1 MKKINIVQFIN
12 NESFNK
18 IDRDL
23 LFIACELNRIFIVT
37 DDEGIYIII
46 VKYCKAKQYLWS
58 KSWILFVELLL
69 FIIWL
74 ILLFGKNINK
84 NCMVRSVLVVSKNRF
99 KIFLYVFH
107 SFFTHMNHKATKKS
121 RNLPTF

>member
-58 KSWILFVELLL
+58 KS
-69 FIIWL
+69 
-74 ILLFGKNINK
+74 
-84 NCMVRSVLVVSKNRF
+84 
-99 KIFLYVFH
+99 
-107 SFFTHMNHKATKKS
+107 
-121 RNLPTF
+121 